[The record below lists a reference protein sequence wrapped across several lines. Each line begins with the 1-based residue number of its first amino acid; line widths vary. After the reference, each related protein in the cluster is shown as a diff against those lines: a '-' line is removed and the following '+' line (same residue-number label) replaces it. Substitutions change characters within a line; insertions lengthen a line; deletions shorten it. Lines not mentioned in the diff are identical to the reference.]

1 MKTIIK
7 ENKNLLLEFIFSVI
21 ITKFGIGLFGIE
33 NNSVYVVIAV
43 SLIMFLMDKLI
54 QKSEYLKDKK
64 VVIPLIIYAFLISIV
79 MVMQSKITFN
89 GDVGLS
95 YLENIFSNFEIL
107 DIAKILVVFVIAT
120 LTTLNIGIW
129 YKNTKFSIFDTIDKE
144 KLKRGGK
151 NENNN

>member
-64 VVIPLIIYAFLISIV
+64 VVIPLIIYAFLI
-79 MVMQSKITFN
+79 
-89 GDVGLS
+89 
-95 YLENIFSNFEIL
+95 
-107 DIAKILVVFVIAT
+107 
-120 LTTLNIGIW
+120 
-129 YKNTKFSIFDTIDKE
+129 
-144 KLKRGGK
+144 
-151 NENNN
+151 